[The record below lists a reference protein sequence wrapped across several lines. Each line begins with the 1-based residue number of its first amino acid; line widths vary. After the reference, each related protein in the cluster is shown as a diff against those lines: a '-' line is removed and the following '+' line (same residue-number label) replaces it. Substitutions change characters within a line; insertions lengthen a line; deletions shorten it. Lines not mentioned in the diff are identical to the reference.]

1 MKWGMRDMP
10 SRTSWFNKEI
20 VAQSLRNTGWVGIVY
35 LFGLVF
41 AIPLRILMDYTR
53 PDGSYNQTYLN
64 LFSIQLE
71 IQVFLMFGIP
81 ILLAIFLFRYMQVKN
96 ASDFMHSLPIK
107 RSSIYNHYVS
117 MGIILLVLPIL
128 IVGLILFIMHS
139 TMNIEYYFTPVELRE
154 WLLTTVIVA
163 VFIFFTTVFAGML
176 TGISAM
182 QGIFSL
188 ILLIFP
194 LAISI
199 LTAFN
204 LSFLLKG
211 FPHNY
216 YIDSQFQKYSPIT
229 IVDRLINDKMGSTE
243 LVIYLILSAVL
254 YVLALQIYKIRK
266 TEMVSQA
273 VGFPQ
278 LKPVFI
284 YGVTFCMMLFGGLYF
299 GETQKSSFWI
309 VFGYIVGS
317 LIGYLIAQ
325 MIVEKTWRVFTKI
338 KGYTV
343 YVVTIAALFFLF
355 QFDVT
360 DYEKRVPEVQDIK
373 GVYVGDGYYD
383 FKEIE
388 DPVFINDQKK
398 LYSDPENIGAVN
410 ALHKQLIQESETNGA
425 KDQVFILY
433 ELKDGSRLTREY
445 KIPSKKQY
453 SSYLKP
459 VYESLEYKEAN
470 YPLLTVDPTKVDR
483 IRFSASGPVSKNLSV
498 SDPTEIS
505 QILEALKEDIQNET
519 FEEVTTDRASL
530 SYVELALDNNKR
542 INLDFKSG
550 YDELSDLL
558 ESKKKLKDVVVTPDD
573 IEYAVVFKDVEVK
586 RDPQM
591 QEVDEGWVKEMIQE
605 GKAIKVT
612 EKDNL
617 EDALRNFSYGERGE
631 YLIAFYYKDHPY
643 TEVHTFAEQ
652 LVPSFIKEHFE

>member
-1 MKWGMRDMP
+1 MP

-20 VAQSLRNTGWVGIVY
+20 VAQSLRNTGWLGIVY

-182 QGIFSL
+182 QGIFSFV
-188 ILLIFP
+188 LLIFP

-229 IVDRLINDKMGSTE
+229 IVDRLINDKMESTE

-317 LIGYLIAQ
+317 LTGYLIAQ
-325 MIVEKTWRVFTKI
+325 MIVKKTWRVFTKI

-343 YVVTIAALFFLF
+343 YVMTIAALFFLF

-360 DYEKRVPEVQDIK
+360 GYEKRVPEVQDIK
-373 GVYVGDGYYD
+373 GVYVGDGYHD

-410 ALHKQLIQESETNGA
+410 ALHKQLIQENETNGA

-453 SSYLKP
+453 ASYLKP

-558 ESKKKLKDVVVTPDD
+558 ESKKKLKDVVVMPDD
-573 IEYAVVFKDVEVK
+573 IEYAVVFKDGEVK

-617 EDALRNFSYGERGE
+617 EDVLRNFSYGERGE
-631 YLIAFYYKDHPY
+631 YLVAFYYKDHPY